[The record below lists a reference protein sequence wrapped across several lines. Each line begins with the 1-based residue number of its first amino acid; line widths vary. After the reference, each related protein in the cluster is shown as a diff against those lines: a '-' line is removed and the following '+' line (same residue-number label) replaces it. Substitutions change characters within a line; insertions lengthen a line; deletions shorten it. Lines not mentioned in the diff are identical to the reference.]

1 MTYQR
6 LTFLACVFGLI
17 LALAACATPSP
28 SPLQEEVFISPD
40 LRFELPPW
48 AKPERSLEAAQVLTG
63 RFGDKSFSFQAR
75 LSLNEQRLK
84 VVGIDPLG
92 RRVIDI
98 LWDSHGVTA
107 TRAAW
112 APEGLRARNVLADI
126 VIAYWPGEIVESALI
141 GEEPLVSDV
150 VGRREL
156 SSKSGD
162 AVVVSYTTD
171 RLQAWNQLVKLSNVA
186 FDYELTIR
194 SSEIKP

>member
-1 MTYQR
+1 
-6 LTFLACVFGLI
+6 
-17 LALAACATPSP
+17 
-28 SPLQEEVFISPD
+28 
-40 LRFELPPW
+40 
-48 AKPERSLEAAQVLTG
+48 
-63 RFGDKSFSFQAR
+63 
-75 LSLNEQRLK
+75 
-84 VVGIDPLG
+84 
-92 RRVIDI
+92 
-98 LWDSHGVTA
+98 
-107 TRAAW
+107 
-112 APEGLRARNVLADI
+112 
-126 VIAYWPGEIVESALI
+126 LI